1 MRKIVNLV
9 LDTAYMGIVT
19 ALKFI
24 AVPIAILGMFFV
36 VTNAIQ
42 GWEAA
47 LISGAALDQV
57 NVIVEAVMWSVISV
71 VPFVLSRTAKRV
83 KKIKKEIK

>member
-1 MRKIVNLV
+1 
-9 LDTAYMGIVT
+9 MGIVT

-42 GWEAA
+42 GWDAA
-47 LISGAALDQV
+47 TSGVLLDQV

>member
-9 LDTAYMGIVT
+9 LDTAYMGIVV

-36 VTNAIQ
+36 VTNAIE
-42 GWEAA
+42 G
-47 LISGAALDQV
+47 
-57 NVIVEAVMWSVISV
+57 
-71 VPFVLSRTAKRV
+71 
-83 KKIKKEIK
+83 

>member
-1 MRKIVNLV
+1 
-9 LDTAYMGIVT
+9 MGIVV

-36 VTNAIQ
+36 VTNAIE
-42 GWEAA
+42 GWEDAA
-47 LISGAALDQV
+47 KGGIVLLNQV
-57 NVIVEAVMWSVISV
+57 NVIIEAVMWSVISV